1 MELALRNLHRLAAA
15 ATLVALLLTV
25 GCSTNPVTGKRE
37 LGLIGE
43 ETERKIGAQQY
54 APSQQMQGGEYDVDQ
69 GLTDYV
75 QSVGQK
81 LAAVSDRELD
91 YEFVVLNNS
100 VPNAWA
106 LPGGKIAINR
116 GLLLELEN
124 EAELAAVLGHEIV
137 HAAARHGAKGLE
149 RGMLLQGGIIATA
162 IASGNSEYSQFAVG
176 GAQVAAQLINTKY
189 GRDAELESD
198 LYGMRYMRKAGY
210 DPEGAVTLQ
219 EKFVRLSEGRPSD
232 ALSRLFASHPPS
244 EERVQENRETAQTLP
259 EGGELGRDRYQRA
272 IAQIKAAK
280 PAYDAFDEGRKAL
293 AEKKFDEADNLAR
306 RAIADEP
313 REALFYGLRGDV
325 ALARDREENAIDH
338 YSSALQRD
346 DDYFK
351 YFLGRG
357 LAYEELG
364 RNRLAETDLKRSAE
378 LLPTADAMN
387 ALGDIANNNGN
398 RQQAL
403 EYWQA
408 AAGSNSPAGR
418 DAQSKLARLNLPNE
432 PGKYIAVRKGRD
444 ARGQLAV
451 QLSNPSPVAVRNIQV
466 TTQYRDQTGQVRQVQ
481 RVFRGV
487 LPSGQQT
494 VLALGNLGVLNNDLD
509 NMRVAVTA
517 ANLAQ

>member
-1 MELALRNLHRLAAA
+1 MYITRTRGRWTASLLILIG
-15 ATLVALLLTV
+15 ALLA

-43 ETERKIGAQQY
+43 ETEKKIGAQQY
-54 APSQQMQGGEYDVDQ
+54 VPSQQMQGGQYTVDEN
-69 GLTDYV
+69 LTRYV
-75 QSVGQK
+75 SEVGQK
-81 LAAVSDRELD
+81 VAAVSDRPLD

-106 LPGGKIAINR
+106 LPGGKMAINR

-124 EAELAAVLGHEIV
+124 EAELAAVLGHEVV

-176 GAQVAAQLINTKY
+176 GAQIAAQLVNTKY
-189 GRDAELESD
+189 GRNAELESD

-210 DPEGAVTLQ
+210 DPQGAVTLQ
-219 EKFVRLSEGRPSD
+219 EKFVKLSEGRPSD

-244 EERVQENRETAQTLP
+244 EERVEKNIETAASLP
-259 EGGELGRDRYQRA
+259 AGGELGRDRYQRA
-272 IAQIKAAK
+272 IAGLKAAK

-293 AEKKFDEADNLAR
+293 AEKKLDEAERFAN
-306 RAIADEP
+306 RAIGDEP
-313 REALFYGLRGDV
+313 REALFYGLKGDV
-325 ALARDREENAIDH
+325 AMARDRENDAIQAYTQALKRDEN
-338 YSSALQRD
+338 
-346 DDYFK
+346 YFK
-351 YFLGRG
+351 YYLGRG

-364 RNRLAETDLKRSAE
+364 RNRLAEADLKRSTE

-387 ALGDIANNNGN
+387 ALGDIANAGGN
-398 RQQAL
+398 QQQAL

-408 AAGSNSPAGR
+408 AAGSNSPAGKE
-418 DAQSKLARLNLPNE
+418 AQGKLARLNLPNE
-432 PGKYIAVRKGRD
+432 PGKYIGVRKGTDSAGR
-444 ARGQLAV
+444 LAV

-466 TTQYRDQTGQVRQVQ
+466 TAQYRDQSGQVRQVQ
-481 RVFRGV
+481 RIFRGT

-494 VLALGNLGVLNNDLD
+494 VMPLGNLAVMNNDLD
-509 NMRVAVTA
+509 NLRVAVTG